1 MFVPI
6 YESFI
11 NIIYLYRNLTV
22 NNKSVPFSLL
32 AHRSN
37 SFEVYFEKSL
47 LFFWLWSKKF
57 IRWICGAPQIC
68 RIAFFYLFISQP
80 PSSFSFKEILSSSST
95 PFWSSLLAVAV
106 HDSQNFVKTPF
117 LSAQKSSSSLL
128 SLLSLPLSPVAA
140 DRQRLVNIWFGI
152 QEKPQYLPLCWSIIG
167 PCWSFIKGSLSSS
180 QVEIRTKATPLVC
193 T

>member
-6 YESFI
+6 HESFI
-11 NIIYLYRNLTV
+11 NIIYLYRNLTF

-37 SFEVYFEKSL
+37 SFEVYFEMILSHFSFSDCEARSL
-47 LFFWLWSKKF
+47 SDESVELPKF
-57 IRWICGAPQIC
+57 VESLSST
-68 RIAFFYLFISQP
+68 LFISQP
-80 PSSFSFKEILSSSST
+80 PSSYSFKEILSSSST
-95 PFWSSLLAVAV
+95 PFWSNLLAVAV

-140 DRQRLVNIWFGI
+140 DRQLLVNIWFGI
-152 QEKPQYLPLCWSIIG
+152 Q
-167 PCWSFIKGSLSSS
+167 
-180 QVEIRTKATPLVC
+180 
-193 T
+193 